1 MLLQT
6 PTIYSHIKH
15 RTFWQNCP
23 IFSRLSHATRTSW
36 RGSTTWKTE
45 HSGKSVPLSA
55 DCPMQQGLAEV
66 EVLHEKQNILANLSH
81 FQQTVPCNKDW
92 LKGKYYMKNRTFWQI
107 CPTFSR
113 LSHATRTGWSGSTTW
128 KTEHSGKSVPLSA
141 DCPMQRGLA
150 EGEVLHE
157 TQNIL
162 ANLSHF
168 QQTVPCNEDWLKEK
182 FYMKHRTFWQICP
195 TFSRLSH
202 AMRTGWR
209 RSTINSYSHYISTC
223 PCKHPHTHIH

>member
-23 IFSRLSHATRTSW
+23 IFSRLSHAMRTSW

-55 DCPMQQGLAEV
+55 DCPMQ
-66 EVLHEKQNILANLSH
+66 
-81 FQQTVPCNKDW
+81 P
-92 LKGKYYMKNRTFWQI
+92 
-107 CPTFSR
+107 
-113 LSHATRTGWSGSTTW
+113 
-128 KTEHSGKSVPLSA
+128 
-141 DCPMQRGLA
+141 GLA

-223 PCKHPHTHIH
+223 PCKHPHTHTYTNEQSRWQNKRSQTQTGGEIYIYNL